1 MENSVAFMLA
11 RCQAEIRALLQ
22 IGLTPAFL
30 RLLGFLYTARLLGF
44 FCGLLV
50 FLYGGLLCFFVGFV
64 RGGLLG
70 GEDVNVTTM
79 KCHAH
84 VSVLTFS
91 SFEAR

>member
-1 MENSVAFMLA
+1 MWVASF
-11 RCQAEIRALLQ
+11 
-22 IGLTPAFL
+22 
-30 RLLGFLYTARLLGF
+30 
-44 FCGLLV
+44 
-50 FLYGGLLCFFVGFV
+50 FV
-64 RGGLLG
+64 RGVAMFFLWVLYEGLLG

>member
-50 FLYGGLLCFFVGFV
+50 FFVWGVAMFFLWVLYEGGC
-64 RGGLLG
+64 
-70 GEDVNVTTM
+70 
-79 KCHAH
+79 
-84 VSVLTFS
+84 
-91 SFEAR
+91 

>member
-1 MENSVAFMLA
+1 MWVAS
-11 RCQAEIRALLQ
+11 
-22 IGLTPAFL
+22 
-30 RLLGFLYTARLLGF
+30 F
-44 FCGLLV
+44 FVRGV
-50 FLYGGLLCFFVGFV
+50 AMFFVVGFV